1 MARGGKC
8 AECGGRED
16 EERRQARG
24 IGIGDDRRRLG
35 ECRGRVGVRKDGCR
49 SVLDGEGGNGG
60 SVGCSEESCCEFPA
74 RDGGS
79 AERVVFAG
87 MSVAKGQLG
96 VVA

>member
-1 MARGGKC
+1 MARGGEC
-8 AECGGRED
+8 AECGGRKD

-35 ECRGRVGVRKDGCR
+35 ECRGIVGSRKDGGR

-60 SVGCSEESCCEFPA
+60 GVGCSEESCCEFPA
-74 RDGGS
+74 GDRGGV
-79 AERVVFAG
+79 ERVVFAG

>member
-1 MARGGKC
+1 MARGEC

-24 IGIGDDRRRLG
+24 IGIGDDRCRLG
-35 ECRGRVGVRKDGCR
+35 ECRVSAGSRKDGCR
-49 SVLDGEGGNGG
+49 SVLDGEGGNGSG
-60 SVGCSEESCCEFPA
+60 VRCSEESCCEFPA
-74 RDGGS
+74 GDGGGI
-79 AERVVFAG
+79 EGVVFAG